1 MFTIVPLIII
11 FLCSA
16 YLYLNNVSFIVTILI
31 YIFEVSLVVGSFYLY
46 KKIKQDLDDQEINK
60 IKQEIND
67 LKKRKNSSDDE
78 ILKNSLENKIIHLE
92 QSLK

>member
-16 YLYLNNVSFIVTILI
+16 YIYLNDVSFIVTVLI
-31 YIFEVSLVVGSFYLY
+31 YIFEIGLVTGSFYLY

-60 IKQEIND
+60 LKQEIYELKQKIQNTD
-67 LKKRKNSSDDE
+67 DDILKK
-78 ILKNSLENKIIHLE
+78 SLENKIIHLE